1 VFAGTPP
8 SLNSGV
14 FNNVNKSIPVY
25 VPCGSLEAYQTATG
39 WSEFTNIQ
47 ESCSQ
52 QTFTLSQGWNWFSTY
67 IEVDDPVTMLQM
79 VEASLGENGIQIK
92 SSQVNTEYD
101 SEWGWFGDLDE
112 EGMTNEEMYKIFVI
126 APCTV
131 TVEGTP
137 ANPANHPIT
146 INQGW
151 NWIGFPSSVAISLE
165 DAFAGFAQ
173 EGDKIKN
180 RVTQI
185 EYDPE
190 WGWYGDFE
198 TLEPGRGYMYY
209 SASST
214 PRTLVFPA
222 GAK

>member
-1 VFAGTPP
+1 MMVAFIMTAMMKVQAQNFEGPCLP
-8 SLNSGV
+8 SMHGLDDHQSA
-14 FNNVNKSIPVY
+14 F
-25 VPCGSLEAYQTATG
+25 CGFYQTI
-39 WSEFTNIQ
+39 EMF
-47 ESCSQ
+47 
-52 QTFTLSQGWNWFSTY
+52 QGWNWISTC
-67 IEVDDPVTMLQM
+67 IEVDNPVAMLQA
-79 VEASLGENGIQIK
+79 VEASLGNNATLIK
-92 SSQVNTEYD
+92 NSRINTEYD
-101 SEWGWFGDLDE
+101 EEWGWFGDLDE

-137 ANPANHPIT
+137 ANPENHPIT

-151 NWIGFPSSVAISLE
+151 NWIGFPSDVAISLE

-190 WGWYGDFE
+190 WGWYGEFE
-198 TLEPGRGYMYY
+198 TLEPGQGYMYY
-209 SASST
+209 SASNT
-214 PRTLVFPA
+214 PRTLVFPS